1 MPSTPDR
8 ALELTIDLGL
18 GAVVLVAMLLVLLHR
33 RRRSAELSLGR
44 GQRVVALQQQW
55 LDPVVTLFLVGGVL
69 RRDITDPLHLALAG
83 VGVLIGAAAGV
94 TRARLIFLEARPAI
108 SRIVLK
114 RGVAEIAIVA
124 VLAVIALACR
134 SISPDGHAPLNLIAT
149 VVLTIGVAESV
160 ARTGYLTW
168 RYFHEAARLRSDPTP
183 SVPDTADAGR

>member
-1 MPSTPDR
+1 MPATHST
-8 ALELTIDLGL
+8 LELSVDLGL
-18 GAVVLVAMLLVLLHR
+18 GAVVVLMMLLVVLHR
-33 RRRSAELSLGR
+33 RKRRTELSLAR

-55 LDPVVTLFLVGGVL
+55 LDPALTLFIVGGVL
-69 RRDITDPLHLALAG
+69 RRDLTDPLHLALGG
-83 VGVLIGAAAGV
+83 VGVLIGAAAGI

-114 RGVAEIAIVA
+114 RGPAEIAIVA
-124 VLAVIALACR
+124 VLGLIALACR
-134 SISPDGHAPLNLIAT
+134 SITPDGHAPLNLIAT

-168 RYFHEAARLRSDPTP
+168 RYYHEAARLRTDASP